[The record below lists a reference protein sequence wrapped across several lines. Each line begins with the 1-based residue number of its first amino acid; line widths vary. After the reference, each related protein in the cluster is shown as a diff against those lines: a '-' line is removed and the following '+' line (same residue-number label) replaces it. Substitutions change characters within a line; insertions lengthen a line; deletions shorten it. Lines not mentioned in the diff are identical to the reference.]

1 MVEIP
6 CAKVCNDFLSFTF
19 SARFFF
25 CLGPIDNIVLSMI
38 LIDLGFEQNR
48 IIINILRWCE
58 GVSWILSL
66 QSYMFGDSQEAV
78 EVEARGEEDEEELGE
93 VKEILLSV

>member
-1 MVEIP
+1 MIEI
-6 CAKVCNDFLSFTF
+6 V
-19 SARFFF
+19 
-25 CLGPIDNIVLSMI
+25 
-38 LIDLGFEQNR
+38 LGFEQNR

-78 EVEARGEEDEEELGE
+78 QEVEARGEEDEEELGE
-93 VKEILLSV
+93 VKGILFSVNGAIF